1 MSLALHAALAACHEK
16 RASLADKL
24 VLAGSGV
31 SLPFTGFYPALGG
44 AALGL
49 TMSHLAEAPFAKG
62 LLKSPSLAGVAGM
75 VLGSYLTN
83 KIIKRNL
90 AAIQAEE
97 QYRFGRPL
105 PDALYNNTMF

>member
-1 MSLALHAALAACHEK
+1 MTLALHAALAARHEK

-49 TMSHLAEAPFAKG
+49 TMSHLAEMPFAKG

-83 KIIKRNL
+83 KVLKRNL
-90 AAIQAEE
+90 AKVKAEE
-97 QYRFGRPL
+97 VYRFGRPL
-105 PDALYNNTMF
+105 PDALYDTTLF